1 MDFVVG
7 FLFDDKGNVALIRKH
22 RPDWQTG
29 RLNGIGGQIE
39 PGEIPLEAMRRE
51 FKEEANCDGLDWRN
65 VGLVWGSSYNLFV
78 FSARSRTARP
88 STMTDEEVA
97 WYPVKNLPGDVLRNL
112 AWLIPLA
119 DYKLTITAMVHHES
133 PTD

>member
-7 FLFDDKGNVALIRKH
+7 FLFDDKGNVALIRKN
-22 RPDWQTG
+22 RPAWQSG

-39 PGEIPLEAMRRE
+39 PGETPLEAMRRE
-51 FKEEANCDGLDWRN
+51 FKEEAGCDGLEWRN
-65 VGLVWGSSYNLFV
+65 VGLVWGNSYNLFV
-78 FSARSRTARP
+78 FSARSRTAQP
-88 STMTDEEVA
+88 GTMTDEEVA
-97 WYPVKNLPGDVLRNL
+97 WYSVKDLPDDTLRNL

-119 DYKLTITAMVHHES
+119 DYRLPITVTVHHES